1 MTGKH
6 AHPIRVS
13 WILLLVALMI
23 LLGSAAR
30 ADVWPFGTFP
40 SRTPLLS
47 SAAAASLAASP
58 QSGAETR
65 LLRLGLARERTQG
78 RTAARER
85 RAWSRPKLHLAAL
98 GAPPVVPSTT
108 SGATPVV
115 VRSSAD
121 WYAIADCESDGVW
134 QINSG
139 NGYWGG
145 LQFTQA
151 PGSPTVAARSTGR
164 GRFPIRQ
171 PSRSR
176 WPDGCWRPRAPA
188 HGPTAFAGPESPLEG
203 AGARRRP
210 PTRLSPE
217 TPPETGRRSTSG
229 WG

>member
-1 MTGKH
+1 
-6 AHPIRVS
+6 
-13 WILLLVALMI
+13 LLVALMI

-115 VRSSAD
+115 RSSAD

-145 LQFTQA
+145 LQFTPSTWFAYGGGPFDGTGPFPYSAAEQIA
-151 PGSPTVAARSTGR
+151 VAERVLAAQG
-164 GRFPIRQ
+164 
-171 PSRSR
+171 PSAWPNCFR
-176 WPDGCWRPRAPA
+176 WA
-188 HGPTAFAGPESPLEG
+188 
-203 AGARRRP
+203 
-210 PTRLSPE
+210 
-217 TPPETGRRSTSG
+217 
-229 WG
+229 